1 MGLVPSQIGANVRE
15 LPPDLLAAMKLDFGP
30 EKGDEAA
37 TNILVDSKTGHITH
51 LDDDGGVTIDTQPD
65 KPKRAI
71 SAEADDHDANLAEFI
86 DDNEM
91 AGLAAALHEGVERDL
106 ETRRDWD
113 EAFNKGIDLLGLKLE
128 QATSSIGSEGTVSK
142 VYHPLLLETTVR
154 YQANFVAEMLPSSG
168 PVKVRDDYVEPP
180 AEPNPMMG
188 HNGGPPL
195 DDEEDQQAE
204 IADAGA
210 PATPAIP
217 EDRTALAD
225 AFEKDLNHYFTT
237 VAREFYPDTD
247 RMAFSQGF
255 CGNGFKKQF
264 HCPLRRRPVSE
275 SIPAQDLI
283 VSNNATD
290 LYSAIRVTHRSKMSE
305 SVMKRMMLT
314 GAYRDVVLAKM
325 PTQPSTTSTKIGS
338 AEGIDK
344 TPSMLPAD
352 QEYTVYEI
360 YCDIDLRGFE
370 HKNDEDEPTGLPL
383 PYIVTMDKESQTI
396 LAVRRNWKEG
406 DDDYK
411 KKMRIVHFPLIPGL
425 GFYAYGFIHLLGNT
439 DRALTAIMRLLIDA
453 GQFSCYPGFL
463 VAKSGAKQMT
473 NDLRIGPGSGREI
486 DTGGKPINETIMKLP
501 YNEPSAALQQMAQHM
516 EEGGMRL
523 GGAAQIPVGEGRT
536 DIPVGTMLAGIE
548 QMNKPLEA
556 IHKRNHSAQQQEM
569 QNMKELFVEDPKA
582 LWKFAKK
589 PARKWQ
595 IGEELTDLELV
606 PASDPNVPSHVHRL
620 MVATA
625 LVQILQ
631 APVQNQELN
640 AREIYERAFKVL
652 GEQNIEALFKPPPP
666 PGAAAPPPDPKVM
679 AAMMKAQSD
688 QASNQIKTEEMQRKA
703 NSEVLEHQQ
712 RMQEI
717 AAEAA
722 TSQQNLKDKQADR
735 AVKLRIAELS
745 HTSKQQQTHADIS
758 KQVLGHISDHAKTH
772 IQHQHERGLA
782 HIEHAHDATMAN
794 AEMRNQGGLAAIQH
808 RHDMHSK
815 AVDQQ
820 HETRQTQQQQT
831 HDAKKTVFTASAKA
845 EADKAKAKAKP
856 KTTQPKKGAKK

>member
-1 MGLVPSQIGANVRE
+1 MGLVPSHIGANIRE
-15 LPPDLLAAMKLDFGP
+15 LPPDLLAAMKMDAD
-30 EKGDEAA
+30 EGDEPA
-37 TNILVDSKTGHITH
+37 TNIVVDSKTGHVTTI
-51 LDDDGGVTIDTQPD
+51 DDDGNVTIDTQPGKSEID
-65 KPKRAI
+65 SK
-71 SAEADDHDANLAEFI
+71 EALEDHDANLAKFI
-86 DDNEM
+86 DPNEM
-91 AGLAAALHEGVERDL
+91 ASLASALHEGVERDL

-113 EAFNKGIDLLGLKLE
+113 DAFNKGIDLLGLKLE
-128 QATSSIGSEGTVSK
+128 QASSSVGSEGTVSK

-168 PVKVRDDYVEPP
+168 PVKVRDDYVEAPP
-180 AEPNPMMG
+180 EPNPMMG

-195 DDEEDQQAE
+195 DDEEDQQAAV
-204 IADAGA
+204 ADAGA
-210 PATPAIP
+210 PSAPVMA
-217 EDRTALAD
+217 EDRTALAE
-225 AFEKDLNHYFTT
+225 AFEKDLNHFFTT
-237 VAREFYPDTD
+237 VAKEFYPDTD

-290 LYSAIRVTHRSKMSE
+290 LHSAIRVTHRSKMSE

-314 GAYRDVVLAKM
+314 GAYRKVDLAKM
-325 PTQPSTTSTKIGS
+325 PTQPSTTTSKIGA

-352 QEYTVYEI
+352 QEYTVYET

-370 HKNDEDEPTGLPL
+370 HKDEDGEHTGLPL

-406 DDDYK
+406 DEDFK

-473 NDLRIGPGSGREI
+473 NDMRISPGSGREI

-501 YNEPSAALQQMAQHM
+501 YNEPSAALQQLAQHI

-556 IHKRNHSAQQQEM
+556 IHKRNHAAQQQEL
-569 QNMKELFVEDPKA
+569 QNMKELFAEDPKS

-595 IGEELTDLELV
+595 QAEELNDLELV

-625 LVQILQ
+625 LVQILN

-640 AREIYERAFKVL
+640 AKEIYERAFKVL

-666 PGAAAPPPDPKVM
+666 PGAAPPPDPKVI

-688 QASNQIKTEEMQRKA
+688 QASNAIKQQEMERKA

-717 AAEAA
+717 AAEGRTSAA
-722 TSQQNLKDKQADR
+722 NLQDKQADR

-745 HTSKQQQTHADIS
+745 HATAVHGSQHDARTKLASNIIGHVHDHMQNQQQQT
-758 KQVLGHISDHAKTH
+758 
-772 IQHQHERGLA
+772 HERGLA
-782 HIEHAHDATMAN
+782 QIEHAHERTIKG
-794 AEMRNQGGLAAIQH
+794 AEMRHQGGLAALDNQH
-808 RHDMHSK
+808 ELRTK
-815 AVDQQ
+815 AADQQ
-820 HETRQTQQQQT
+820 HEARQTDKQNA
-831 HDAKKTVFTASAKA
+831 HDAHKTVFTARAKA
-845 EADKAKAKAKP
+845 DEAKTKAKPTQPKAKAKG
-856 KTTQPKKGAKK
+856 KTK